1 MRMSDAEAIMW
12 AVERDPALRS
22 DFCNLTILDH
32 RPSNDQLLRSLDRA
46 LAAIPRL
53 RQRVIDAPLRIV
65 PPEFTDDPDLDVR
78 SHVRY
83 VTLPSI
89 ADERALLDLCA
100 SLTERPLDRERPLW
114 EFTLIDGLAEGRSA
128 LLQQVHHTV
137 TDGVGGLRLSRALVD
152 LEAESS
158 ADTPFVEWRSIGD
171 IEEQARRTEN
181 RLDLARAAVFDAAS
195 RNLDAVRRIARGAGN
210 VLVHPMEVPAR
221 ANDAARVVASFQR
234 QAIVTERARSDVLAG
249 RSLDRR
255 FDTTRVPLESARAAA
270 HALGGTLND
279 FFITALAGALGRYHT
294 RAGSDVRELRLA
306 MPISTRE
313 RGDVAANRFVPARV
327 VVPIQ
332 PADDPVE
339 LFAAVR
345 GQLEDVKDETALTL
359 AEGLA
364 GVVSSLPTPLLIAM
378 TRTQTRTVDFAA
390 SNLRGSPVPLYLAG
404 ARILASFPLG
414 PRTGAA
420 LNVTMLSYCDQLDV
434 GLNIDPAA
442 VTDPDALMH
451 DCADSFGSLLAFAGD
466 GVPERRVPR

>member
-32 RPSNDQLLRSLDRA
+32 RPSDDRLLRSLDRA

-65 PPEFTDDPDLDVR
+65 PPDFTDDPDLDVR

-83 VTLPSI
+83 VTLPPA
-89 ADERALLDLCA
+89 ADERALLDVCA
-100 SLTERPLDRERPLW
+100 VLTERPLDRERPLW

-158 ADTPFVEWRSIGD
+158 ADTPYVEWRHAD
-171 IEEQARRTEN
+171 IEEQARRSET

-195 RNLDAVRRIARGAGN
+195 RNLDAVRKIARSAGN
-210 VLVHPMEVPAR
+210 VLVHPTEVPAR

-255 FDTTRVPLESARAAA
+255 FDTTRVPLEPARAAA

-279 FFITALAGALGRYHT
+279 LFVTALAGALGRYHT

-345 GQLEDVKDETALTL
+345 ERLEDVKDETALTL

-404 ARILASFPLG
+404 ARILGSFPLG

-420 LNVTMLSYCDQLDV
+420 LNVTMLSYCDQLDL
-434 GLNIDPAA
+434 GINIDPAA
-442 VTDPDALMH
+442 VTDPDAFMR
-451 DCADSFGSLLAFAGD
+451 DCVDSFGALLAFAGD
-466 GVPERRVPR
+466 GVSERRVPH